1 MFDFLFRR
9 KNYPEFWQEYLR
21 HFDQTWSKR
30 TPIEQVRFVVLDTET
45 TGLEPSKDKVLSIAA
60 AAVVDHQLL
69 LPDSFECYLSQSV
82 NTGVNAPVHGILQK
96 EMAVGLPELEAVQQ
110 FLAYCK
116 DAVIVGHHVNF
127 DIAMLNQALKNAGA
141 GKLKNKS
148 LDTARLAIRVEHPFQ
163 HYHLPYQPGEFG
175 LDALS
180 KRFNI
185 PDEER
190 HTAAGDVY
198 ITAILFLKLLARVQ
212 KRGNGTLGEL
222 LAYEG

>member
-1 MFDFLFRR
+1 MLDFLFRC
-9 KNYPEFWQEYLR
+9 KNYPEFWQTYLH
-21 HFDQTWSKR
+21 HFDQTWLKR
-30 TPIEQVRFVVLDTET
+30 TPIEAVRFVVLDTET
-45 TGLEPSKDKVLSIAA
+45 TGLDPSKDKVLSIAA
-60 AAVVDHQLL
+60 AAVVDHQLIL
-69 LPDSFECYLSQSV
+69 QDSFECYLNQAV

-96 EMAVGLPELEAVQQ
+96 EMALGLSELDAIEQ
-110 FLAYCK
+110 FLDFSQ

-148 LDTARLAIRVEHPFQ
+148 IDTAKLALRVEHPFQ
-163 HYHLPYQPGEFG
+163 NYDFQHQPGEFS

-185 PDEER
+185 PDQER

-222 LAYEG
+222 MSYEG

>member
-1 MFDFLFRR
+1 MLDFLFRR
-9 KNYPEFWQEYLR
+9 KNYPPFWKEYLQ

-45 TGLEPSKDKVLSIAA
+45 TGLEPAKDKLLSIAA
-60 AAVVDHQLL
+60 AAVVDRQLIL
-69 LPDSFECYLSQSV
+69 QDSFECYVMQPVS
-82 NTGVNAPVHGILQK
+82 TGENAPVHGILQK
-96 EMAVGLPELEAVQQ
+96 EMAQGLPEKEALTA
-110 FLAYCK
+110 FLSFCK

-163 HYHLPYQPGEFG
+163 HYHLTVKPGEFG

-185 PDEER
+185 PDQER

-198 ITAILFLKLLARVQ
+198 ITSILFLKLLARVQ
-212 KRGNGTLGEL
+212 KRGNTTLGEL
-222 LAYEG
+222 MEYEG